1 MKIGIIGL
9 GARIAAL
16 IPEFARADP
25 KASFVAVADPGRDRA
40 AVFKGTGSAP
50 EWFED
55 AETMMARGRFDL
67 LLIGSPNFLHLEHLR
82 LALASDTPHIFVEK
96 PVVISEEETLELARL
111 MAAHDGVNR
120 LIVGL
125 VLRYSPLF
133 RALRAAQKDGH
144 IGEIM
149 SMEAAEHIGP
159 YHGSFFMRDWRR
171 DSARSGGFML
181 EKCCHDLD
189 LYQAVAG
196 SRPAQVA
203 SFGGRKKFLPANRP
217 DRAPAYLDRMSPRWG
232 GADDA
237 FSGRGDLVDYQTA
250 IIRYENDATLSF
262 HTNLNVPDEYRRFMV
277 AGRDGM
283 AEGDF
288 IRNTFRVTLSDT
300 GEQITRDDRVTDA
313 PTSNEGHY
321 GADRAMA
328 QDIMAHVNGAKDRL
342 ALSCVEALEAGLTAM
357 AIDRAMQTRS
367 TVDLAGIWA
376 AFDAALAGEEAA

>member
-1 MKIGIIGL
+1 VKIGIIGL
-9 GARIAAL
+9 GARIASL
-16 IPEFARADP
+16 IPEFAKADP
-25 KASFVAVADPGRDRA
+25 TAKFVAVADPSHDRE
-40 AVFKGTGSAP
+40 AVFEAMGAVP
-50 EWFED
+50 EWFD
-55 AETMMARGRFDL
+55 NAETMLENGRFDL
-67 LLIGSPNFLHLEHLR
+67 LLIGSPNFLHLGHLR

-96 PVVISEEETLELARL
+96 PVVISESETFELARL
-111 MAAHDGVNR
+111 IARHDGVKR

-144 IGEIM
+144 IGEVM

-171 DSARSGGFML
+171 DSDCSGGFML

-196 SRPAQVA
+196 SRPARVA

-217 DRAPAYLDRMSPRWG
+217 QQAPTYLDRMSPRWG
-232 GADDA
+232 GTGDA
-237 FSGRGDLVDYQTA
+237 FSGEGDLIDYQTA
-250 IIRYENDATLSF
+250 IIQYQNDATLSF

-277 AGRDGM
+277 AGSTGM

-288 IRNTFRVTLSDT
+288 IRNTFRVTLSET
-300 GEQITRDDRVTDA
+300 GQQVTDNDRVTDA

-321 GADRAMA
+321 GADRAMV
-328 QDIMAHVNGAKDRL
+328 QDIMAHVYGASDRL
-342 ALSCVEALEAGLTAM
+342 ALSCVDALEAGLTAL
-357 AIDRAMQTRS
+357 AIDHAMKS
-367 TVDLAGIWA
+367 LATVDLTETWA
-376 AFDAALAGEEAA
+376 AFDAALAGKEAA